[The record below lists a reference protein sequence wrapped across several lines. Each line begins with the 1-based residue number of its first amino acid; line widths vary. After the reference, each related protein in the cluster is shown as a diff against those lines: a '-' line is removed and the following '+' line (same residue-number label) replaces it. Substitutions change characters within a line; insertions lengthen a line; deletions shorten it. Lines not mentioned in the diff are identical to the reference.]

1 MKTFKKWWYL
11 VNFIYLLLIPIQ
23 LKVKNNSFFV
33 MKKINNNEL
42 VFQTIKEY
50 LKSNPDEVSE
60 FRLALGDLNVTT
72 KNIDKFLSSFDNSLY
87 ELKKM
92 EIKVPE
98 EVINFSVKSYPI
110 DYYFNNNSNYLSQIK
125 NFEKIY
131 LDLFNSYKLLK
142 NFVKIYEEKGIQIS
156 YLIVKTKNI
165 VIYNLLLKYEKLKFN
180 YANEKDYPKR
190 FYKLK

>member
-60 FRLALGDLNVTT
+60 FRLALGDLNITT
-72 KNIDKFLSSFDNSLY
+72 KNIHKFLSSFDNSLY

>member
-60 FRLALGDLNVTT
+60 FRLALGDLNITT

-125 NFEKIY
+125 NFE
-131 LDLFNSYKLLK
+131 
-142 NFVKIYEEKGIQIS
+142 
-156 YLIVKTKNI
+156 
-165 VIYNLLLKYEKLKFN
+165 NLS
-180 YANEKDYPKR
+180 
-190 FYKLK
+190 

>member
-33 MKKINNNEL
+33 MKKINNHEL

-60 FRLALGDLNVTT
+60 FRLALGDLNITT

-87 ELKKM
+87 ELKKW
-92 EIKVPE
+92 
-98 EVINFSVKSYPI
+98 
-110 DYYFNNNSNYLSQIK
+110 
-125 NFEKIY
+125 
-131 LDLFNSYKLLK
+131 
-142 NFVKIYEEKGIQIS
+142 
-156 YLIVKTKNI
+156 
-165 VIYNLLLKYEKLKFN
+165 KLKFQ
-180 YANEKDYPKR
+180 KR
-190 FYKLK
+190 

>member
-1 MKTFKKWWYL
+1 
-11 VNFIYLLLIPIQ
+11 
-23 LKVKNNSFFV
+23 
-33 MKKINNNEL
+33 
-42 VFQTIKEY
+42 
-50 LKSNPDEVSE
+50 
-60 FRLALGDLNVTT
+60 
-72 KNIDKFLSSFDNSLY
+72 
-87 ELKKM
+87 
-92 EIKVPE
+92 VPE

>member
-60 FRLALGDLNVTT
+60 FRLALGDLNITT

>member
-60 FRLALGDLNVTT
+60 FRLALGDLNITT

-92 EIKVPE
+92 EFKVPE